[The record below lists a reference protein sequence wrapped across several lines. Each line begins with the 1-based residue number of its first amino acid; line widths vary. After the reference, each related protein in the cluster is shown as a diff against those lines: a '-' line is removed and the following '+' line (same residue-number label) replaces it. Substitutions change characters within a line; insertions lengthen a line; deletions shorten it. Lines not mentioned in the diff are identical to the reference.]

1 MVGFARLQAFRA
13 GGVAVALLMLACA
26 QVRADGVP
34 GSASRGSHGETD
46 WSGFYLGGQLGGA
59 WSSIDW
65 TQTNANFFNTLGPAV
80 LGTDTGFHA
89 SSAAGGVLGGYN
101 HQIDHLVLGFELGA
115 TALDLS
121 DRRPSP
127 FFPALDTY
135 STKVGWLA
143 TVAGRIG
150 FAWDQWLVYGR
161 GGWAGG
167 NVEVTLDSPAAGV
180 FASKDSW
187 ANGWTLG
194 AGGEYMLW
202 PGIALGLAYDYVDL
216 SLDETTN
223 CPACGVGVGFG
234 TPVIDADYKIQSVM
248 ARLSVF
254 LPHH

>member
-1 MVGFARLQAFRA
+1 MRLRGSAIALLLALLLATGTARA
-13 GGVAVALLMLACA
+13 GGQHSISVGGT
-26 QVRADGVP
+26 QSDADW
-34 GSASRGSHGETD
+34 T
-46 WSGFYLGGQLGGA
+46 GFYLGGQLGGA
-59 WSSIDW
+59 WSTIDW
-65 TQTNANFFNTLGPAV
+65 TQTIANYFNTLGPAV
-80 LGTDTGFHA
+80 VGTDSGFDP
-89 SSAAGGVLGGYN
+89 SGIAGGVLGGYN

-143 TVAGRIG
+143 TVAGRVG

-202 PGIALGLAYDYVDL
+202 PGVALGLAYDYVDL
-216 SLDETTN
+216 SLDETTV

-234 TPVIDADYKIQSVM
+234 TPVVDADYDIQSVS
-248 ARLSVF
+248 ARLSF
-254 LPHH
+254 IFPPSH